1 MKVLVVESEL
11 YLAQS
16 ITAKL
21 IDSGY
26 TCEFAATTKE
36 ALEHPKVDALLL
48 SSSFSDHHFHALI
61 EAYRNQIIIL
71 MVSYINADTVTRPM
85 DAGASD
91 YILKP
96 FMIEELIRKIEHF
109 RQHRCLKEKSTS
121 LERYIHSSFSDL
133 RCEGG
138 ALPAEVQPP
147 VMVLSNHQRCID
159 AFAFSLAKSRQKML
173 RFHDLKSDGLPKA
186 PPSDMLTYISGL
198 ESLRK
203 PERQVLSDSLRKL
216 PVVVGS
222 TDLEEEPLWPGMNQ
236 TVIRSQA
243 QTCGE
248 GEIVSIEEYVKSA
261 ILANQ
266 HRFPDT
272 ELSRRLG
279 ISRKSLWE
287 KRRKYGIQKN

>member
-1 MKVLVVESEL
+1 MRVLVVESEL

-26 TCEFAATTKE
+26 SCEFAATTKE
-36 ALEHPKVDALLL
+36 ALEHPVVDALLL
-48 SSSFSDHHFHALI
+48 SSNFSDQCFHGLI
-61 EAYRNQIIIL
+61 EAYRDKIIIL

-109 RQHRCLKEKSTS
+109 RHYRSLKEKSAS
-121 LERYIHSSFSDL
+121 LERYIHSSFADL
-133 RCEGG
+133 RCEG
-138 ALPAEVQPP
+138 APEEAQLP
-147 VMVLSNHQRCID
+147 VLVVGSHPRCLD
-159 AFAFSLAKSRQKML
+159 AFAFRLAKRRQRALM
-173 RFHDLKSDGLPKA
+173 FHDLKSDGLPDGV
-186 PPSDMLTYISGL
+186 PPQSILYLSGL
-198 ESLRK
+198 EALRK
-203 PERQVLSDSLRKL
+203 PERQVLVEMLRKQ
-216 PVVVGS
+216 PVVIAS
-222 TDLEEEPLWPGMNQ
+222 TDLEEEPLWPGMGRV
-236 TVIRSQA
+236 VIRSQA
-243 QTCGE
+243 QTCQE
-248 GEIVSIEEYVKSA
+248 GEIVSIEEYVKGA